1 MYSKYSGPSIRSRID
16 KWDLAMEQDVIEK
29 DMLEKFN
36 AGQKIA
42 FKTAYGKGFFCK
54 EFFESD
60 RKIKIHMEKP
70 IPVSLCINTKKPI
83 KC

>member
-1 MYSKYSGPSIRSRID
+1 
-16 KWDLAMEQDVIEK
+16 MEQDVIEK

-70 IPVSLCINTKKPI
+70 IPVSLYISKQNNH
-83 KC
+83 